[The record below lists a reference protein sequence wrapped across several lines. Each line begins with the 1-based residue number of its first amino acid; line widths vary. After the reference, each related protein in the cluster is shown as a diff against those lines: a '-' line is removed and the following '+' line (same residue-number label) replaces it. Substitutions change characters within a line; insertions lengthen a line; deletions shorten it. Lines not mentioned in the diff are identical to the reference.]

1 MTHTHFKYCQYD
13 EFVIPLLLND
23 VPLLIGRIV
32 FCRRQ
37 HISHMNKLRQH
48 SPFRA
53 YPFRAQPLLTLLS
66 YFFLLKNLLVL
77 ILSIGNM
84 YLHYQDCRKRRA
96 CEKQSEST
104 PAQLD
109 NVKPTP
115 PIMQLRHEHLIFGY
129 LPQKRFLQVCNYL
142 SWIMGSGFAA
152 SSWCISAV
160 EIQSRL

>member
-23 VPLLIGRIV
+23 IPLLIGRIV
-32 FCRRQ
+32 IFRQHLRRQ
-37 HISHMNKLRQH
+37 QNQQNPSHSQ
-48 SPFRA
+48 SST
-53 YPFRAQPLLTLLS
+53 QPLTHQLS
-66 YFFLLKNLLVL
+66 YFFLMKNLLVV
-77 ILSIGNM
+77 ILSVGNM
-84 YLHYQDCRKRRA
+84 YLHCQDCRNRRT
-96 CEKQSEST
+96 CEKESEST

-109 NVKPTP
+109 NGKPTP
-115 PIMQLRHEHLIFGY
+115 PNVQPRHEHLIFGH